1 LRRPPLAEAEN
12 LSVNSVLGHSRAVDP
27 TKVSDGQF
35 PVVGIGMS
43 AGGLEVATAFLKAMP
58 ADSGMAFIFVQ
69 HLDPTRESLLAD
81 LLARETAMPVVRI
94 EDGMR
99 IEPDH
104 VYVIIPA
111 KTLLIKDSI
120 LRLVEPEEPRGQR
133 HPIDRFFSALA
144 EDQQEKAIAIVLSG
158 AGSNG
163 TAGLQDIKQAGGLC
177 IAQTPITAKF
187 DSMPRHAIASEVV
200 DYILPPEEMPEALL
214 RYARHSY
221 VHGSR
226 PEKIVET
233 GGADLNDVLDLLREK
248 TGLDFRQYK
257 RATLSR
263 RVHRRMNLAHVERLA
278 DYLRVLIEKPDEA
291 VALGKDLMIN
301 VTAFFR
307 DKEAWDA
314 LDRDVIT
321 PLVENA
327 GADQT
332 IRIWV
337 PACSTGE
344 EAYTIAMLLAERGA
358 ASNKALSFKIFA
370 TDAADHHLSAA
381 RKATFPGSMVESL
394 SAERLVRFFDKA
406 DDNYY
411 RIKPE
416 IRETVLFAPQNLL
429 RDPPYSRIDVV
440 SCRNLLIY
448 LEPEAQDK
456 VLSLAHFALREGG
469 FLFLGNAETVG
480 RRGHLFETVSKRW
493 RIYRRVGP
501 PRSSALKFSD
511 WPMRDRTA
519 GAPTTV
525 PTRLADIALKSLA
538 EQFAPVSVLIDRSF
552 RVLHFHGSTEE
563 YLTQPAGAPTLDLL
577 SLARDGLRLTIRS
590 AVRKAIEDK
599 KPVTVRA
606 NFKGGA
612 KNAASVLVTANPVR
626 DAGNSNGMILVSFVG
641 DKSVAAGRSRVPTTA
656 IEPTL
661 DHDLEGELRAAREE
675 MRSTVEQFE
684 TANEELTAANEE
696 VTSVNEELQSTNE
709 ELEASKEE
717 LQALNEELSTINAQ
731 LDRKVIE
738 LANVGDDLTNLLMG
752 NNIATI
758 FLDTEMR
765 IKWFTPAIQPLFE
778 LIQKDVGR
786 PISSFSQ
793 KFAGGALLE
802 KAQAAVARLT
812 TFEEEIQAD
821 NGRYYLLRVLP
832 YRTGDNR
839 IAGAVATFIDVND
852 LKTTQAETAAARD
865 FAEAI
870 VETVRDPLLALT
882 GDLRVRSANTAF
894 YRMFGSSQAEIA
906 GQLVYNLG
914 NGHWDN
920 PQLRTLLEEMLPER
934 QQIDDFEFEL
944 TVPQL
949 GGRCMLLNARRID
962 GDDGRAELI
971 LLALEDITERKNA
984 ILHQDI
990 LVSELSHRV
999 KNTLAIVQSIAAQTM
1014 RHSGSLDAF
1023 KEAFEGRLLAL
1034 ADANDAV
1041 IDGRWKGVR
1050 LKHVVQRSLRPFAAE
1065 TQITLGDGRD
1075 IDLRPQASLA
1085 LAMILHELATN
1096 AVKYGALSVPTGVVA
1111 IAWRIEGEK
1120 EQCVTL
1126 DWTESR
1132 GPAVAPPARKGQGM
1146 RFIERGMSYELK
1158 GQSSVAFEPDGLRVS
1173 LTFPI
1178 SSSIMPAVVKSELSD
1193 APN

>member
-1 LRRPPLAEAEN
+1 M
-12 LSVNSVLGHSRAVDP
+12 SVDGALGHSRAVDP

-35 PVVGIGMS
+35 PVIGIGMS

-69 HLDPTRESLLAD
+69 HLDPTRESLLAE

-99 IEPDH
+99 IAPNH

-177 IAQTPITAKF
+177 IAQTPATAKF
-187 DSMPRHAIASEVV
+187 DSMPRHAIASEVI
-200 DYILPPEEMPEALL
+200 DYILPPEDMPEALL

-221 VHGSR
+221 VHD
-226 PEKIVET
+226 PQPVKIVET

-278 DYLRVLIEKPDEA
+278 DYLAVLNDKPDEA

-307 DKEAWDA
+307 DTEAWDA

-321 PLVENA
+321 PLVQNA
-327 GADQT
+327 GADQV
-332 IRIWV
+332 IRVWV

-344 EAYTIAMLLAERGA
+344 EAYTIAMLLAERSA
-358 ASNKALSFKIFA
+358 ALHKPLSVKIFA
-370 TDAADHHLSAA
+370 TDAAEHHLSAA

-411 RIKPE
+411 RVKPE

-493 RIYRRVGP
+493 RIYRRIGP
-501 PRSSALKFSD
+501 ARSSALKFTD
-511 WPMRDRTA
+511 WPMRDRSA
-519 GAPTTV
+519 GAPATL
-525 PTRLADIALKSLA
+525 PPKLADIALRSLA

-563 YLTQPAGAPTLDLL
+563 YLAQPAGAPTLDLL

-590 AVRKAIEDK
+590 AVRKAIEDQK
-599 KPVTVRA
+599 SVTLRA

-612 KNAASVLVTANPVR
+612 SNASILVTANPLQ
-626 DAGNSNGMILVSFVG
+626 DAGDNNGMILVSFVT
-641 DKSVAAGRSRVPTTA
+641 DKDVAAGRSRVQVTA
-656 IEPTL
+656 IEPTP

-684 TANEELTAANEE
+684 AANEELTAANEE

-738 LANVGDDLTNLLMG
+738 LANVGDDLTNLLRG
-752 NNIATI
+752 NDIATI

-778 LIQKDVGR
+778 LIEKDVGR
-786 PISSFSQ
+786 PIASFSQ

-802 KAQAAVARLT
+802 KAQAAVARLA

-821 NGRYYLLRVLP
+821 NGRCYLLRVLP

-839 IAGAVATFIDVND
+839 IAGAVATFIDIDD

-894 YRMFGSSQAEIA
+894 YRMFGSTQAEIA

-934 QQIDDFEFEL
+934 QQIDDFEIEL

-949 GGRCMLLNARRID
+949 GDRCMLLNARRID

-971 LLALEDITERKNA
+971 LLALEDITERKHA

-999 KNTLAIVQSIAAQTM
+999 KNTLAVVQSIAAQTI
-1014 RHSGSLDAF
+1014 RHSASLDAF
-1023 KEAFEGRLLAL
+1023 KDAFLGRLMAL

-1050 LKHVVQRSLRPFAAE
+1050 LKHVVVRSMRPFAADA
-1065 TQITLGDGRD
+1065 QITLGDGPD

-1111 IAWRIEGEK
+1111 ISWRIEGER
-1120 EQCVTL
+1120 EQRVSL
-1126 DWTESR
+1126 DWNESG
-1132 GPAVAPPARKGQGM
+1132 GPDVTPPTRKGQGM

-1158 GQSSVAFEPDGLRVS
+1158 GQSSVAFEPHGLRVS
-1173 LTFPI
+1173 LAFPI
-1178 SSSIMPAVVKSELSD
+1178 TSSIMPAALKSEPSD
-1193 APN
+1193 TPN